1 MKYTFLEKQLES
13 LPPDVTVH
21 QLLKV
26 KQERM
31 EREQAVRRKKIRKL
45 WALVAQTLGW
55 IMFGLLSAFLIV
67 CVLVGA
73 MYLTGG
79 LT

>member
-26 KQERM
+26 KQERIN
-31 EREQAVRRKKIRKL
+31 RQQTARRKKLRKL
-45 WALVAQTLGW
+45 VLKVTEIFAW
-55 IMFGLLSAFLIV
+55 IMFGLISTGLIV
-67 CVLVGA
+67 CVIAGA
-73 MYLTGG
+73 MFLCGG
-79 LT
+79 LS